1 MRGRPIRT
9 ILLLLLSL
17 AIASCNTRQRIG
29 GAAVGVTVVGLGLTY
44 SNDSRSDEEV
54 GTQGKVGITMIL
66 VGLVTLFVVAAIDES
81 ASENESKPK
90 EIKIATTGTS
100 EVQRQEQQAA
110 QTAQQRRAQAWE
122 LTKQA
127 QTAARANDCAKVT
140 ELSAQVGALD
150 ADFYAELFLKD
161 IAIQKCLQPAAP
173 PPPTTPPPALPPPTI
188 APATP

>member
-1 MRGRPIRT
+1 MRGRT
-9 ILLLLLSL
+9 ILLLPITL
-17 AIASCNTRQRIG
+17 ALALASCNTRQRIG

-81 ASENESKPK
+81 ANEPPPK
-90 EIKIATTGTS
+90 EIKIATRGTTA
-100 EVQRQEQQAA
+100 VQRAEEQAA
-110 QTAQQRRAQAWE
+110 LTNQQRRAQAWD

-127 QTAARANDCAKVT
+127 QAAARENDCAKVT

-150 ADFYAELFLKD
+150 AEFYADLFLKD
-161 IAIQKCLQPAAP
+161 VAIQRCLQPAP
-173 PPPTTPPPALPPPTI
+173 PPPSTTRPPALPPPTI
-188 APATP
+188 TPTP